1 MRVILESEQIV
12 SDKCWEVLAEA
23 KRVAGIEE
31 EIEFLEDYT
40 GTTKRWPVLALGP
53 YDSIKNTGRRVVE
66 APSSAAI
73 VTKGD
78 SITRLARAFNLLVN
92 PPEHEPMEW
101 MVFEDETQVAAFTAS
116 VFDKTIAVDIET
128 SGDVGVDG
136 AASGDRLLSVAYF
149 LMGKAYV
156 VPEHLIGSQIVA
168 EAIGRLF
175 MDNLCV
181 LHNGKFDIPYIEDWT
196 GYPFN
201 HYFDTMLAHYAL
213 WPASEHGLKPL
224 SQKILGAPDWD
235 KGTKKYTG
243 AKVYKEAGTGEGGV
257 WWDAR
262 KYSAGSGYERIP
274 RSLLYEYNAYDVY
287 WTMKLFWYLR
297 WELEHD
303 SDSMAVY
310 ERRMRQ
316 SKMFMEVE
324 RPGVRID
331 IEHLEKLGAKLEQDQ
346 ARAISELAEIAGV
359 QINPNSPQQV
369 KAWFE
374 SQGIKLASTDKEALK
389 KIIRDDSGQYTQQEI
404 DFCVKLQECRGI
416 RKNLGTY
423 VNGFLEV
430 AHGGRVYPTFK
441 LIGAYTGRLSTPKP
455 AIMTLPRDPLYRKM
469 LLPDEGHVIVGPDY
483 GQIEARVMAVLSQDD
498 YLMSL
503 FQEDSED
510 FFDALMP
517 IAYPNVNL
525 ATLDK
530 DLKKDMRARLKGV
543 IYGLSY
549 GRMAKAIAESLNMS
563 VIEAQNIIDN
573 YLDAAPGLVAW
584 RKEIQYNAKN
594 AVSMVTPFGFHFQ
607 CEVVTGEN
615 RNSVE
620 NSALAFMPQS
630 TANDICLDAALHI
643 FEWIGDYGARIMA
656 TVHDQILVSC
666 PPEHAIEVGERM
678 EHEMKESAR
687 RALGDQCVFDAKPD
701 IGDNWADLEAADK
714 WLDKHPEYA

>member
-1 MRVILESEQIV
+1 MRIILESEQMV
-12 SDKCWEVLAEA
+12 SDKCWEILAAAKEA
-23 KRVAGIEE
+23 SGIEE
-31 EIEFLEDYT
+31 EFEFIENYS
-40 GTTKRWPVLALGP
+40 GTTAKWPVLALGP
-53 YDSIKNTGRRVVE
+53 YDAVRNHNRRVVE

-73 VTKGD
+73 VTKAD

-101 MVFEDETQVAAFTAS
+101 MLFKDENQVRAFTAG
-116 VFDKTIAVDIET
+116 VQDATIAVDIET

-136 AASGDRLLSVAYF
+136 AVSGSRLISLAWF
-149 LMGKAYV
+149 LDGKAYV
-156 VPEHLIGSQIVA
+156 VPEELFSSVGVA
-168 EAIGRLF
+168 QAVGRLF
-175 MDNLCV
+175 FDNKCV
-181 LHNGKFDIPYIEDWT
+181 LHNAKFDAPYIEDWT

-201 HYFDTMLAHYAL
+201 LHFDTMLAHYSL

-243 AKVYKEAGTGEGGV
+243 AKVYKEAGTGEDGV

-303 SDSMAVY
+303 SDAMAVF
-310 ERRMRQ
+310 ERRMRL
-316 SKMFMEVE
+316 SKLFAAVE
-324 RPGVRID
+324 LPGVRINTA
-331 IEHLEKLGAKLEQDQ
+331 HLQRVGEVLERDQ
-346 ARAISELAEIAGV
+346 ARAVSELAEIAGRAV
-359 QINPNSPQQV
+359 NPNSPQQV
-369 KAWFE
+369 KAWFAE
-374 SQGIKLASTDKEALK
+374 QGINLKSTDKDALD
-389 KIIRDDSGQYTQQEI
+389 KIIRDDRGQFTEQEVN
-404 DFCVKLQECRGI
+404 FCKKLKECRGI

-430 AHGGRVYPTFK
+430 THGDRVYPTFK

-455 AIMTLPRDPLYRKM
+455 AIMTLPRDPLYRQM
-469 LLPDEGHVIVGPDY
+469 VLPDEGHVIVGPDY
-483 GQIEARVMAVLSQDD
+483 GQIEARVMAILSDDD
-498 YLMSL
+498 YLISL
-503 FQEDSED
+503 FQPDSED

-517 IAYPNVNL
+517 IAYPNVDL
-525 ATLDK
+525 ATLDYDTRK
-530 DLKKDMRARLKGV
+530 DLRAKLKGV

-549 GRMAKAIAESLNMS
+549 GRGAKAIAESLNMS
-563 VIEAQNIIDN
+563 VISAQNIIDN

-584 RKEIQYNAKN
+584 REEIQYNAKN
-594 AVSMVTPFGFHFQ
+594 AVSMVTPFNFHFQ

-630 TANDICLDAALHI
+630 TANDICLDAALAIH
-643 FEWIGDYGARIMA
+643 EWIGEYGARIMA

-666 PPEHAIEVGERM
+666 PPEHAMEVGARM
-678 EHEMKESAR
+678 EDEMQASAR
-687 RALGDQCVFDAKPD
+687 RALGTRCVFDAKPD
-701 IGDNWADLEAADK
+701 IGDDWAHLEAADK
-714 WLDKHPEYA
+714 WLDKNPQYA

>member
-31 EIEFLEDYT
+31 EIEFLEDYS
-40 GTTKRWPVLALGP
+40 GSTKRWPVLALGP
-53 YDSIKNTGRRVVE
+53 YDAVKNHGRRVVE

-101 MVFEDETQVAAFTAS
+101 TLLEDWAAVEDVVQQYTDA
-116 VFDKTIAVDIET
+116 VVAVDIET
-128 SGDVGVDG
+128 SGDVSVDG
-136 AASGDRLLSVAYF
+136 AASGHRLISLAFWVDGVAYV
-149 LMGKAYV
+149 L
-156 VPEHLIGSQIVA
+156 PEALFGSHEVA
-168 EAIGRLF
+168 QAVGAFFER
-175 MDNLCV
+175 NRCV
-181 LHNGKFDIPYIEDWT
+181 LHNGKFDIPYIENWT
-196 GYPFN
+196 GRKFN
-201 HYFDTMLAHYAL
+201 HHFDTMLAHYAL

-235 KGTKKYTG
+235 GENKKHTG
-243 AKVYKEAGTGEGGV
+243 AKTYKEAGTGEDGV

-274 RSLLYEYNAYDVY
+274 RSKLYEYNAYDVY

-303 SDSMAVY
+303 SDAMAVY
-310 ERRMRQ
+310 ERRMRL
-316 SKMFMEVE
+316 SKLFMEVE
-324 RPGVRID
+324 RPGVRIN

-346 ARAISELAEIAGV
+346 ARAVSELCEIAGV

-369 KAWFE
+369 KAWFA

-389 KIIRDDSGQYTQQEI
+389 KILRDDTGQYTEQEL
-404 DFCVKLQECRGI
+404 DFCRKLQECRGI

-430 AHGGRVYPTFK
+430 AHGDRVYPTFR

-455 AIMTLPRDPLYRKM
+455 AIMTLPRDPLYRGM

-483 GQIEARVMAVLSQDD
+483 GQIEARVMAVLSQDA
-498 YLMSL
+498 YLISL
-503 FQEDSED
+503 FQENSED

-517 IAYPNVNL
+517 IAYPNVDL

-549 GRMAKAIAESLNMS
+549 GRMARAIAESLNMS

-594 AVSMVTPFGFHFQ
+594 AVSMVTPFNFHFQ

-643 FEWIGDYGARIMA
+643 SEWIGDYGARIMA

-678 EHEMKESAR
+678 EQEMKESAR

-714 WLDKHPEYA
+714 WLAKHPEFA